1 MESNPYWARV
11 LVNSQFTLSLNLK
24 LIDLITKIS
33 NNQKISPEE
42 LDELKKL
49 QKQYEEHISTRTLT
63 NKKDKDL
70 FISTEKL

>member
-1 MESNPYWARV
+1 ME
-11 LVNSQFTLSLNLK
+11 
-24 LIDLITKIS
+24 IDSK
-33 NNQKISPEE
+33 PEE

-49 QKQYEEHISTRTLT
+49 QKEFEEHISARTLS

>member
-1 MESNPYWARV
+1 MYSNNVIDEISYWSCEV
-11 LVNSQFTLSLNLK
+11 CLSV
-24 LIDLITKIS
+24 IS
-33 NNQKISPEE
+33 NNEKISAEE

-49 QKQYEEHISTRTLT
+49 QKEFEEHISTRTLT

>member
-1 MESNPYWARV
+1 MVGRASHVWLV
-11 LVNSQFTLSLNLK
+11 LVWWITLNLK
-24 LIDLITKIS
+24 FINLITKIS
-33 NNQKISPEE
+33 NNEKISAEE

-49 QKQYEEHISTRTLT
+49 QKEFEEHISTRTLT